1 VKKPVDLCAMCEELM
16 QPFLDRVLDAAE
28 RAQAEAHLELC
39 GYCQRR
45 YVFEERLRVFVRQA
59 CSEHMRSELR
69 HKLAA
74 LRTEGP

>member
-1 VKKPVDLCAMCEELM
+1 VSKSLDLCAVCEELM

-59 CSEHMRSELR
+59 CSEHIPPELKER
-69 HKLAA
+69 LAA
-74 LRTEGP
+74 LRSAG